1 MRDIAHALVSS
12 DKGTAMNP
20 RHSRFL
26 RVYAVNDAEGA
37 QKWWMSRFE
46 GAQVRPDDALL
57 ASV

>member
-1 MRDIAHALVSS
+1 
-12 DKGTAMNP
+12 MNP

-37 QKWWMSRFE
+37 QKWRMSRFE